1 MGESP
6 AGWTVCEVGAVMI
19 SADDMRN
26 ILRHRCEEAGGQKA
40 WAEKNGF
47 AVSFV
52 QFVLSGDRRVSDRMA
67 NALGYNRKVVF
78 FACNPENTGA

>member
-1 MGESP
+1 
-6 AGWTVCEVGAVMI
+6 MI

-26 ILRHRCEEAGGQKA
+26 ILRHRCEESGGQKA

-52 QFVLSGDRRVSDRMA
+52 QFVLSGDRRVSERMA
-67 NALGYNRKVVF
+67 KALGYNRKVVF
-78 FACNPENTGA
+78 IPCNSEIDGA